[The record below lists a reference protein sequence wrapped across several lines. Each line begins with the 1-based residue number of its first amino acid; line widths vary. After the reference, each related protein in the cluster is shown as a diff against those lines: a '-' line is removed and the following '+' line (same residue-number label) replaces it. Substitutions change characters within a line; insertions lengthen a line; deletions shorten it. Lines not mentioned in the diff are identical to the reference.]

1 MARRRR
7 KEVTLALVSDLTPER
22 KNQAGSSL
30 QWPADK
36 RSPQQTARILCPLER
51 LHLRGQIRPRAYE
64 AGVKFRKHHAMAGM
78 MGVIGSVDLH
88 RILGLPT
95 DRESRAFHVQHYK
108 EALVRLGL
116 IRVGVLELVVCYD
129 KPLEE
134 IATEQGRGR
143 GGRGTEAVR
152 RQLESSL
159 EDLAN
164 LWGL

>member
-1 MARRRR
+1 MARRRKR
-7 KEVTLALVSDLTPER
+7 EVTLALVSDLTPER
-22 KNQAGSSL
+22 KNQAGATL
-30 QWPADK
+30 QWPQDK
-36 RSPQQTARILCPLER
+36 RSPVQTARILCPLDR
-51 LHLRGQIRPRAYE
+51 LHLRGQIRERAYQ
-64 AGVKFRKHHAMAGM
+64 AGVKFRRHHAMAGM
-78 MGVIGSVDLH
+78 MGHLGTVDLH
-88 RILGLPT
+88 RILGLPQ
-95 DRESRAFHVQHYK
+95 DRESRAFHVEHYK

-134 IATEQGRGR
+134 IATEQGRGK

-152 RQLESSL
+152 RQLEGSL